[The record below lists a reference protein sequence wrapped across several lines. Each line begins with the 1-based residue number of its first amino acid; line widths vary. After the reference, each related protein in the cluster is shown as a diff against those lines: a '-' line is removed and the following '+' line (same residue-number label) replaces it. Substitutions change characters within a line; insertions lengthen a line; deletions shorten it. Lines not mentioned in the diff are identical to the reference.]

1 MISKFFNGIALLLI
15 SLTTLSSEFSFQNEY
30 DPDTEE
36 GYVRLWLANDT
47 GDFIGFACD
56 PSNTSNGP
64 YMWINLKEQF
74 KNSSSFEMF
83 YQINRQAKVNF
94 KTWKEGDYLVLTIDG
109 KYGNK
114 QFEWIEN
121 FLQSLQN
128 FETLTLGRSKSI
140 REAKFQSPQNKE
152 NLIKFFE
159 QAITI
164 DSCYARSVEQ
174 ELEENKAKEE
184 AEAERKRKEAEAEAE
199 RKRKEAEAEEE
210 RKRKEAEAKE
220 KQAKRYADF
229 KADISKIIKQ
239 NYLFNFIKPEQQTRY
254 YDGPY
259 EDTICWETQLYEYIL
274 EKNGTEFEHLE
285 VIDHQDYFTESN
297 TRTFSSSYFSSGLW
311 NLAMIAEMP
320 TNNKKLEVKLSEISA
335 YSENAKHCL
344 DFNSLRRNYSF
355 EDLNSSEYKNMA
367 SIIGEEPT
375 YKRLNLRDTATLI
388 SRLNFTL
395 FIGGFAVDSEFERL
409 SEGFYEKWGK
419 SEFIEIR
426 QGYNIRDRKIFFLNK
441 DGKPTPIKISWS
453 FDPYSYEIE
462 GSFSVEEQDFDWTV
476 W

>member
-199 RKRKEAEAEEE
+199 KVRKKAEAEAE
-210 RKRKEAEAKE
+210 RKRKQAEA
-220 KQAKRYADF
+220 QKRAAEINDMLLLINSLTF
-229 KADISKIIKQ
+229 FIFCFFTIIK
-239 NYLFNFIKPEQQTRY
+239 
-254 YDGPY
+254 
-259 EDTICWETQLYEYIL
+259 
-274 EKNGTEFEHLE
+274 
-285 VIDHQDYFTESN
+285 S
-297 TRTFSSSYFSSGLW
+297 
-311 NLAMIAEMP
+311 
-320 TNNKKLEVKLSEISA
+320 KL
-335 YSENAKHCL
+335 
-344 DFNSLRRNYSF
+344 
-355 EDLNSSEYKNMA
+355 
-367 SIIGEEPT
+367 G
-375 YKRLNLRDTATLI
+375 
-388 SRLNFTL
+388 
-395 FIGGFAVDSEFERL
+395 
-409 SEGFYEKWGK
+409 
-419 SEFIEIR
+419 
-426 QGYNIRDRKIFFLNK
+426 RKVF
-441 DGKPTPIKISWS
+441 
-453 FDPYSYEIE
+453 
-462 GSFSVEEQDFDWTV
+462 
-476 W
+476 